1 MRRTCH
7 SHRNKVKFNREYAL
21 KQSEIEWKNIQ
32 NIITSQLMRL
42 LQSPAFA
49 FVQSRIHYMCRLLV
63 RKTLQMMETVDDYFN
78 SDNNA

>member
-1 MRRTCH
+1 MEKYTEEI
-7 SHRNKVKFNREYAL
+7 K
-21 KQSEIEWKNIQ
+21 KQK

-42 LQSPAFA
+42 LQSPAHA

-63 RKTLQMMETVDDYFN
+63 RKTLQMMETVDDYFY